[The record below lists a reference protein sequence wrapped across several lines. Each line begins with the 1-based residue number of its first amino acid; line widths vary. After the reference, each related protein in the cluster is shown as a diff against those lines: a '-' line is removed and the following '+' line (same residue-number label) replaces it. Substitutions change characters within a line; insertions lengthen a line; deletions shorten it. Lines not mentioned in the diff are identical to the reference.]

1 MITYETI
8 KQLAKDHGITVADL
22 CALSPKND
30 PFYTGRPSEVIAAE
44 WFADLWNQF
53 GYRRGVHLRRVH
65 YQIVSQNPP
74 VNRPDG
80 SRYENTE
87 TCWDY
92 LNEAAKWARYLHL
105 VSPAA
110 FVDRRNPEA
119 VVNAYWPK
127 PGDWNYEDPSP
138 GYSVTE
144 WDDTEYELPELPE
157 LPGLPETLPD
167 LPSFEVFGYQG
178 IQQAFHVEVWCEKTT
193 MNDVLGPL
201 CQRYGINL
209 VTGAGELSI
218 TAVVD
223 FMRRAQAAERP
234 ARILY
239 VSDFDPAGMGMP
251 ISVARKIEYFQR
263 NEGFHELDI
272 RLQPVVLTTDQVERF
287 NLPRVPVKDT
297 DLRKANFE
305 AAYGQGQVELDALE
319 ALYPGELARIM
330 RETILQYYD
339 PTLTQRGLEQRDA
352 LTEALRGEIEAVL
365 EDYTPN
371 LNELTAA
378 YFALLANFN
387 ATREEFANLIMDF
400 QPKIDAYQEQLKA
413 IKDRWGEVYGDIQL
427 DLTLKEFDLGELFPL
442 PEPDL
447 PEETDGSLYDSR
459 REYLDQLQAYKAQR
473 FNIGAASS

>member
-8 KQLAKDHGITVADL
+8 KQLAKDHGITVSDL

-44 WFADLWNQF
+44 WFAGLWNKF
-53 GYRRGVHLRRVH
+53 GYQRGVHLRRVH

-105 VSPAA
+105 ISPAA

-119 VVNAYWPK
+119 VINAYWPK
-127 PGDWNYEDPSP
+127 PGDWSYEDFTP

-144 WDDTEYELPELPE
+144 WDDIEYELPGLPE
-157 LPGLPETLPD
+157 LSGLPETLPD
-167 LPSFEVFGYQG
+167 LPSFEVSGYQG

-201 CQRYGINL
+201 CQRYGVNL

-223 FMRRAQAAERP
+223 FMHRAQDAKRP

-272 RLQPVVLTTDQVERF
+272 RLQPVVLTTDQVERY

-330 RETILQYYD
+330 RQAILQYHD
-339 PTLTQRGLEQRDA
+339 PTLTERALKQREALRD
-352 LTEALRGEIEAVL
+352 ALRGEIEAVL

-371 LNELTAA
+371 LNELAA
-378 YFALLANFN
+378 DYFALLANLN
-387 ATREEFANLIMDF
+387 TTREEFTDLIRDF
-400 QPKIDAYQEQLKA
+400 QPKVDAYQEQLEA
-413 IKDRWGEVYGDIQL
+413 IKDRWREVYDDIRL
-427 DLTLKEFDLGELFPL
+427 DLTLKEFDLGDLFPL
-442 PEPDL
+442 PEPNL
-447 PEETDGSLYDSR
+447 PEEPDGSLYDSR

-473 FNIGAASS
+473 FNIGAANS

>member
-413 IKDRWGEVYGDIQL
+413 IKDRWREVYGDIQL

>member
-1 MITYETI
+1 MITYDTI
-8 KQLAKDHGITVADL
+8 KQLARDHGITIADL

-44 WFADLWNQF
+44 WFAELWNKF

-127 PGDWNYEDPSP
+127 PGDWNYEDPTP
-138 GYSVTE
+138 DYSVTE
-144 WDDTEYELPELPE
+144 WDDEEYELPELPA
-157 LPGLPETLPD
+157 LPGLPEALPD
-167 LPSFEVFGYQG
+167 LPSFEVSGYQG

-201 CQRYGINL
+201 CQRYGVNL

-272 RLQPVVLTTDQVERF
+272 RLQPVVLTTDQVERYT
-287 NLPRVPVKDT
+287 LPRVPVKDT

-330 RETILQYYD
+330 RQAILQYHD
-339 PTLTQRGLEQRDA
+339 PTLTGRALEQREA
-352 LTEALRGEIEAVL
+352 LRGALRGEIEAVL

-371 LNELTAA
+371 LNELAA
-378 YFALLANFN
+378 DYFALMANFN
-387 ATREEFANLIMDF
+387 VTREEFADLIRDF
-400 QPKIDAYQEQLKA
+400 QPKIDAYQEQLEA
-413 IKDRWGEVYGDIQL
+413 IKDRWGEVYDDIRL
-427 DLTLKEFDLGELFPL
+427 DLTLKQFDLGELFPL
-442 PEPDL
+442 PEPNL
-447 PEETDGSLYDSR
+447 PEEPDGSLYDSR

-473 FNIGAASS
+473 FNIGAANS